1 MPTTPRTSLV
11 ASGFLAGALLGMLP
25 PVQTLYASWQC
36 AYFGGHYDDAVRT
49 CAYRSRGAV
58 PAAVRE
64 PAIPLELL
72 DRNGR

>member
-1 MPTTPRTSLV
+1 MKNTARTPLV
-11 ASGFLAGALLGMLP
+11 ASGFLAGALLGTLP

-36 AYFGGHYDDAVRT
+36 AYFGGRYDDAVRT

-58 PAAVRE
+58 PAALRE

-72 DRNGR
+72 DRHGR